1 MLQPTDSLSTSASPP
16 AESGQDGPPAPAAS
30 TSPALAQRD
39 WFIYW
44 SVVRAQA
51 LPLTQ
56 AGQLRKRALR
66 LVNKRLLWPDPS
78 LEGAARESAAP
89 RLHFIRLLLQ
99 ELGLLTQD
107 RTEVRTSHKRGQ
119 VPEFWRQSV
128 EDRARAALDAYVGM
142 QGWTEWS
149 SPGMSPFDLDLAQA
163 RRTLLEQLRLLEPMT
178 WVPTETFLSH
188 LASVVPRLL
197 FDSHTSRLLRA
208 PHDRSAS
215 IKGQGHSLT
224 AIQAAFVDHA
234 LGGPLHWMGLL
245 DTRSDKDR
253 LLAFR
258 INISAASV
266 LHIPPDLEGTRHT
279 RSVEQEQ
286 ADSEYKVIVQPN
298 FQVFALGPVPADILA
313 RLEMFADRIK
323 VDRSAF
329 EYLLSRQTV
338 YRGQQDGVPV
348 HEIVAFLDQT
358 SSVPLPQNVL
368 RTLREWGQRHERIV
382 FHRSV
387 SLLQAASPDLLEE
400 LWDDAALHMHLQRRL
415 TPTVALIRG
424 GRWAAVQEA
433 LLKRNMLPASSQDRA
448 PCPGRVQ
455 AMQDG
460 ELRPVHP
467 GPDLLLEACLRRLA
481 VERDGGFYV
490 TEAAVTEAL
499 AGGMTVA
506 EYLDRLA
513 ALNGGPV
520 PPGLEAHIKAWGH
533 YYGKASLREATLLEV
548 RDAATAEE
556 LLADPELAAHLSRL
570 PGDPNG
576 RTLLVRTEDTE
587 ALRSLLQDRGIE
599 LT

>member
-1 MLQPTDSLSTSASPP
+1 MLQPTDPLSSSALPP
-16 AESGQDGPPAPAAS
+16 AESGQDGPPAAAAT

-39 WFIYW
+39 WLIYW

-66 LVNKRLLWPDPS
+66 LINKQLLWPDPS

-107 RTEVRTSHKRGQ
+107 LTEVRTSHKRAQ

-128 EDRARAALDAYVGM
+128 EDRARAALDAYVAM

-163 RRTLLEQLRLLEPMT
+163 RRTLLDQLRLLEPMT
-178 WVPTETFLSH
+178 WVPTERFLSH
-188 LASVVPRLL
+188 LATVVPRLL
-197 FDSHTSRLLRA
+197 FDSHTSHLLRA
-208 PHDRSAS
+208 SDDHFANT
-215 IKGQGHSLT
+215 KGQGRSLT

-234 LGGPLHWMGLL
+234 LSGPLHWMGLI
-245 DTRSDKDR
+245 DTSCDKDR

-258 INISAASV
+258 INLSAAPV
-266 LHIPPDLEGTRHT
+266 LDMPPDPEGTGR
-279 RSVEQEQ
+279 RGSVGEEELE
-286 ADSEYKVIVQPN
+286 AYYKVIVQPN
-298 FQVFALGPVPADILA
+298 FQVFALGPVPAEILT

-323 VDRSAF
+323 ADRSAF
-329 EYLLSRQTV
+329 EYLVSRQTV
-338 YRGQQDGVPV
+338 YRGQQDGVLVP
-348 HEIVAFLDQT
+348 EIVAFLEQT

-387 SLLQAASPDLLEE
+387 SLLQAATPDLLEE
-400 LWDDAALHMHLQRRL
+400 LWDDAGLQMHFQRRL
-415 TPTVALIRG
+415 TPTVALLRG

-433 LLKRNMLPASSQDRA
+433 LLKRHMLPASSQDGD
-448 PCPGRVQ
+448 PCAGRVQ
-455 AMQDG
+455 AMEDG

-481 VERDGGFYV
+481 VERDVGFYV

-499 AGGMTVA
+499 AGGMTVP
-506 EYLDRLA
+506 EYLDRLS
-513 ALNGGPV
+513 ALHGGPV
-520 PPGLEAHIKAWGH
+520 PPVLEARIKVWGH
-533 YYGKASLREATLLEV
+533 YHNR
-548 RDAATAEE
+548 RD
-556 LLADPELAAHLSRL
+556 SR
-570 PGDPNG
+570 P
-576 RTLLVRTEDTE
+576 
-587 ALRSLLQDRGIE
+587 
-599 LT
+599 

>member
-1 MLQPTDSLSTSASPP
+1 MLQPTDPLSTSVLPSG
-16 AESGQDGPPAPAAS
+16 ESGQDGPPGPAAT

-66 LVNKRLLWPDPS
+66 LINKRLLWPDPS

-99 ELGLLTQD
+99 ELGLLIQD
-107 RTEVRTSHKRGQ
+107 HSKVRTSHRRAQ
-119 VPEFWRQSV
+119 VPEFWRKSV
-128 EDRARAALDAYVGM
+128 ADRARAALDAYVGM

-149 SPGMSPFDLDLAQA
+149 SPDMSPFDLDLAQA
-163 RRTLLEQLRLLEPMT
+163 RRTLLEQLRVLEPMT
-178 WVPTETFLSH
+178 WVPRERFLSH
-188 LASVVPRLL
+188 LATVVPRLL
-197 FDSHTSRLLRA
+197 FDSRISHLLRA
-208 PHDRSAS
+208 SDDSFAG
-215 IKGQGHSLT
+215 IKGQGRSLT
-224 AIQAAFVDHA
+224 AIQAAFVDQA
-234 LGGPLHWMGLL
+234 LSGPLHWMGLL
-245 DTRSDKDR
+245 DTSSEKDR

-258 INISAASV
+258 INLSAAPV
-266 LHIPPDLEGTRHT
+266 LHIKPDLEGTERAG
-279 RSVEQEQ
+279 SVEEEELD
-286 ADSEYKVIVQPN
+286 AEYKVIVQPN

-313 RLEMFADRIK
+313 KLEMFADRIK
-323 VDRSAF
+323 ADRSAF

-338 YRGQQDGVPV
+338 YRGQQDGIPV
-348 HEIVAFLDQT
+348 QEIVAFLEQT

-387 SLLQAASPDLLEE
+387 SLLQAVTPDLLEQ
-400 LWDDAALHMHLQRRL
+400 LWDDAALQMHFQRRL

-433 LLKRNMLPASSQDRA
+433 LLKRHMLPASLQNGD
-448 PCPGRVQ
+448 PCAGRVQ

-460 ELRPVHP
+460 ELRPVPP
-467 GPDLLLEACLRRLA
+467 GPNLLLEACLRRLA

-499 AGGMTVA
+499 AGGMTVV

-520 PPGLEAHIKAWGH
+520 PRGLESRIKAWGH

-548 RDAATAEE
+548 KDAATAEE
-556 LLADPELAAHLSRL
+556 LLADPELAAHLSHFA
-570 PGDPNG
+570 GDSNG
-576 RTLLVRTEDTE
+576 RTLLLRTDDLE
-587 ALRSLLQDRGIE
+587 ALRSLLQDRGID

>member
-1 MLQPTDSLSTSASPP
+1 
-16 AESGQDGPPAPAAS
+16 
-30 TSPALAQRD
+30 
-39 WFIYW
+39 
-44 SVVRAQA
+44 VRAQE

-56 AGQLRKRALR
+56 AGQVRKRALR
-66 LVNKRLLWPDPS
+66 LINKQLLWPDPS

-99 ELGLLTQD
+99 ELGLLIQD
-107 RTEVRTSHKRGQ
+107 PTEVRISHKRAQ

-142 QGWTEWS
+142 RGWTEWS
-149 SPGMSPFDLDLAQA
+149 GPDISPFDLDLAQA
-163 RRTLLEQLRLLEPMT
+163 RRTLLEQLRLLEPMS
-178 WVPTETFLSH
+178 WVPVDRFLSR
-188 LASVVPRLL
+188 LATVVPRLL
-197 FDSHTSRLLRA
+197 FDSRTSHLLRA
-208 PHDRSAS
+208 SDERPAS
-215 IKGQGHSLT
+215 IKGQDRSLT

-234 LGGPLHWMGLL
+234 LSGPLHWMGLL
-245 DTRSDKDR
+245 DTTSEEDR

-258 INISAASV
+258 VNFSAAPV
-266 LHIPPDLEGTRHT
+266 LDIPLGPEATGRRGNGGEEELD
-279 RSVEQEQ
+279 
-286 ADSEYKVIVQPN
+286 AEYKVIVQPN
-298 FQVFALGPVPADILA
+298 FQIFALGPVPADILA

-323 VDRSAF
+323 ADRSAM

-338 YRGQQDGVPV
+338 YRGQQDGVLV
-348 HEIVAFLDQT
+348 QEIVAFLEQN

-387 SLLQAASPDLLEE
+387 SLLQAVTPDLLEE
-400 LWDDAALHMHLQRRL
+400 LWDDAALQMHFQRRL

-433 LLKRNMLPASSQDRA
+433 LLKRQMLPASSQDGD
-448 PCPGRVQ
+448 PCVGRVQ
-455 AMQDG
+455 TTEDG

-481 VERDGGFYV
+481 VERAGGFYV
-490 TEAAVTEAL
+490 TEAAVAGAL

-513 ALNGGPV
+513 ALLGGPI
-520 PPGLEAHIKAWGH
+520 PPGLEAQIKAWGH

-548 RDAATAEE
+548 KDAATAEE
-556 LLADPELAAHLSRL
+556 LLADPELAAHLTRFAA
-570 PGDPNG
+570 DPRG
-576 RTLLVRTEDTE
+576 RTLLVRTDDIE
-587 ALRSLLQDRGIE
+587 ALRSLLQDRGVE